1 MFYIYF
7 IFKIFFFFFLPI
19 YSLNLKRAKPIFSL
33 STLIQSVWIVYVA
46 FLTYIPFF
54 YYYQQNELNI
64 QHLIPDYIFLVIL
77 FIFFI
82 LPIIYF
88 NLLRFI
94 FNKFRMFLKASG
106 TLLLIISSIIIFG
119 VDWYNHSKR
128 MELEKICYLHHS
140 SSNEKLMCCLQAEYI
155 WNEGFSFLNE
165 APEGCSKFMN
175 WNE

>member
-19 YSLNLKRAKPIFSL
+19 YSLNLKRTKPIFSL

-46 FLTYIPFF
+46 FLTYVPFF

-94 FNKFRMFLKASG
+94 FNKFRMFLKVSG